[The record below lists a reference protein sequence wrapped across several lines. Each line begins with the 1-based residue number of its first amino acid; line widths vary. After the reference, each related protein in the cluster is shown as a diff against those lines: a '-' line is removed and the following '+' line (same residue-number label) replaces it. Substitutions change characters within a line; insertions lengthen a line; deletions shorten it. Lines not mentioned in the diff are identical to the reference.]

1 MVKPLPHHSPG
12 FFVRYSFTLTGVKV
26 PKNGLFYRDP
36 RPVGEGLRKG
46 LIIFQAQPRAVGEG
60 SL

>member
-1 MVKPLPHHSPG
+1 MVKPLPYHSPSS
-12 FFVRYSFTLTGVKV
+12 FVRYLFTLTVVKV
-26 PKNGLFYRDP
+26 LKNGLFYRDP

-46 LIIFQAQPRAVGEG
+46 LIIFQAQPRAVGEV